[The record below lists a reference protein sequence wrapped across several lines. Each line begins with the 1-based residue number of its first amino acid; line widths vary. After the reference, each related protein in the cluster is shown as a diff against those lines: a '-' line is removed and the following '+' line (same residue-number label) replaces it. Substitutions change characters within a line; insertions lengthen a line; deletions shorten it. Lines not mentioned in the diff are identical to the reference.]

1 MEKLIKSRSKVKRYA
16 VYAHYYKGIPFYIG
30 SGIYHRDNISKS
42 RAYNFINRG
51 PDWFNYCNGETEK
64 IEVELLFQTND
75 RKLAFDKEEEI
86 TRYYME
92 LEAPLVNVDIGNK
105 RSEEW
110 IKKHGSGENHPMYG
124 KKHSEETRELIS
136 LAKKGWKGYWCG
148 KKGKDNPNYGS
159 KRTLESRKRMSLAA
173 KGRKRSE
180 ETRGLMSLAKKGGNN
195 PKAKKVLIINNENGE
210 TKVFGSI
217 KDAHEFISQ
226 NGFDKTKVTLQNYL
240 NKGPFSFKDYT
251 MKVAKDMVYE

>member
-42 RAYNFINRG
+42 RAYNFINRS

-75 RKLAFDKEEEI
+75 RELALDKEEEI

-92 LEAPLVNVDIGNK
+92 LEIPLVNVFIGNE

-110 IKKHGSGENHPMYG
+110 IKKHALGENNPMYG
-124 KKHSEETRELIS
+124 KRGKETPM
-136 LAKKGWKGYWCG
+136 YG
-148 KKGKDNPNYGS
+148 KRGKDNPNYGS

-173 KGRKRSE
+173 KGRKHSE
-180 ETRGLMSLAKKGGNN
+180 EAKIKMSLAKKGGNH
-195 PKAKKVLIINNENGE
+195 PKAKKVLIVNNENGE
-210 TKVFGSI
+210 TKVFDSI
-217 KDAHEFISQ
+217 KDAHEFISK
-226 NGFDKTKVTLQNYL
+226 NRFDKTKNTLQNYL
-240 NKGPFSFKDYT
+240 KKGPYNFKNYT
-251 MKVAKDMVYE
+251 MEITKDMAL